1 MTCGGTAPDLP
12 EAAMILRNTV
22 RILTTAASLALLS
35 ACATAPQPLQGAF
48 PQITPQQAV
57 GTSPAGSPVRWG
69 GRIVETLPKQ
79 DSTCFQMVSLPL
91 NASGRPQSDASDLTQ
106 GRFLACRAGFY
117 DPAVFTPGREVT
129 FVGRVQGTE
138 SVRIGEYD
146 YRLPQL
152 AADVVYLWPEVRE
165 VDVVVPPPRP
175 YWGPYWGPY
184 RGWWW

>member
-1 MTCGGTAPDLP
+1 MS
-12 EAAMILRNTV
+12 LR
-22 RILTTAASLALLS
+22 TTARFLATAAGVALLS
-35 ACATAPQPLQGAF
+35 ACATAPQPLQGNF

-57 GTSPAGSPVRWG
+57 ANTPAGSAVRWG
-69 GRIVETLPKQ
+69 GRIVETQPKQ
-79 DSTCFQMVSLPL
+79 DRTCFQMVAMPL
-91 NASGRPQSDASDLTQ
+91 TSSGRPQSSSSDVTQ

-129 FVGRVQGTE
+129 FVGRVEGTD

-152 AADVVYLWPEVRE
+152 AADVIYLWPEVRE

-184 RGWWW
+184 RWSGWGGWWW